1 MKTAL
6 IACGALA
13 REVIALKERHGWNA
27 EVLAIPAVLHNTPD
41 GIPPAVQQ
49 RIREARQKFDRIVV
63 VYGDCG
69 TGGQLDA
76 LLEAEGVERLQG
88 PHCFEMYAGGSFD
101 RLMAEEPGTFF
112 LTDFLVSHFDRL
124 VIAELG
130 LDRFPQLRDDYF
142 AHYTRAVYLAQQDDP
157 LLRNKAEVAAQTLKL
172 PLEVHRV
179 GFGFLESRLM
189 ALMET

>member
-6 IACGALA
+6 IVCGALA